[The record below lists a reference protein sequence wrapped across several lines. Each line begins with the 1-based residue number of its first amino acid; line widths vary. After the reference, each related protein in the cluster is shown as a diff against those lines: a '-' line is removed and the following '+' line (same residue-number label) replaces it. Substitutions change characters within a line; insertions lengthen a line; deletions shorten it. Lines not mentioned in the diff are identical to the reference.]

1 MAKTMDYDGCKS
13 LPLCLQDCLNKHQ
26 VIIIYNLIYIIVYML
41 SGLWEVLLRGENT
54 TSDIY
59 FKNQNET
66 KYSKQNLALH
76 TNVI

>member
-1 MAKTMDYDGCKS
+1 
-13 LPLCLQDCLNKHQ
+13 
-26 VIIIYNLIYIIVYML
+26 ML

-54 TSDIY
+54 TSDIC

-66 KYSKQNLALH
+66 KYSKQNLSLH

>member
-1 MAKTMDYDGCKS
+1 
-13 LPLCLQDCLNKHQ
+13 
-26 VIIIYNLIYIIVYML
+26 ML